1 MGNGVDSMCIIQE
14 DTERIIEIALELAE
28 TYHKDQVDKAGDP
41 YINHVIRVGTL
52 AGISGKTAVE
62 TSRLI
67 AIGLLHD
74 ILEDTELTEVDLRR
88 LHPDPVVCDTVV
100 ILTRKKDETYAE
112 YIKRVKQDRL
122 ATIVKLADLEDH
134 LHSTSRF
141 VLLASLSKRYQKAR
155 QTLLSSF
162 IKKGE

>member
-1 MGNGVDSMCIIQE
+1 MCIIQA
-14 DTERIIEIALELAE
+14 DTGGIIEIALKLAK

-41 YINHVIRVGTL
+41 YIYHVCRVGTL
-52 AGISGKTAVE
+52 AGMKGKTAE
-62 TSRLI
+62 ESSRLI

-74 ILEDTELTEVDLRR
+74 ILEDTELSEEDLRR
-88 LHPDPVVCDTVV
+88 LHPDSVVCDTVV

-112 YIKRVKQDRL
+112 YIQRVKQDRL

-141 VLLASLSKRYQKAR
+141 ILPESLSKRYRKAR
-155 QTLLSSF
+155 KTLLSGLEEFREPQKLS
-162 IKKGE
+162 K